1 MTIKDLALKTGYS
14 VGTISRVL
22 NNQPNVSQRARN
34 AILEAVEESGFQLN
48 SNAKQLKQH
57 RSTSVLVEVSVA
69 STALSGSLVEAIQSR
84 LVRTEY
90 PVIVDYLDEDD
101 DEVLRAGQLCR
112 EKKPRG
118 ILFLGGN
125 RVNFERSF
133 QQIHVP
139 CVLVTSDAQ
148 GLHFSNLSSVTSDDR
163 LGAYMA
169 IDHLVDLGHRN
180 IAVIGGDRSVSDT
193 SRLRYEGCLDAFSR
207 HNLAFD
213 PDRDYRGGRFSFEEG
228 YRAARSLLEEGRP
241 YTAIFAAADVMAIGA
256 IRALRDSGL
265 RVPEDV
271 SVMGYDGLRLGEY
284 YVPKLA
290 TIAQNVEMLA
300 HRSVDI
306 LRSCMENNGV
316 ARHEIVPITVI
327 CKESAQPVER

>member
-1 MTIKDLALKTGYS
+1 
-14 VGTISRVL
+14 
-22 NNQPNVSQRARN
+22 
-34 AILEAVEESGFQLN
+34 
-48 SNAKQLKQH
+48 
-57 RSTSVLVEVSVA
+57 
-69 STALSGSLVEAIQSR
+69 
-84 LVRTEY
+84 
-90 PVIVDYLDEDD
+90 
-101 DEVLRAGQLCR
+101 
-112 EKKPRG
+112 
-118 ILFLGGN
+118 
-125 RVNFERSF
+125 
-133 QQIHVP
+133 
-139 CVLVTSDAQ
+139 
-148 GLHFSNLSSVTSDDR
+148 
-163 LGAYMA
+163 MA